1 MSLSSHIRC
10 DIHGQR
16 VKVCVGRAQ
25 DAREVRQAQENLLH
39 DADAWV
45 LFDTVE
51 REMLSVGLSEEAR

>member
-1 MSLSSHIRC
+1 MSA
-10 DIHGQR
+10 
-16 VKVCVGRAQ
+16 RAQ
-25 DAREVRQAQENLLH
+25 DVREVRQAQEGLLH